1 MTLASLNLTPAYPEI
16 FLALAA
22 MGILLLDL
30 FISDARR
37 YYTYWLTLLTLAI
50 TAALNLQLL
59 ASGETQYSF
68 YGTFVGDPVAYL
80 LKIFACGAVAVTLIY
95 ARQYAADRGMMKGEL
110 YTLAMFSLL
119 GQMILISAN
128 SLLILYLGLEL
139 LALSMYALVALRRD
153 DASATE
159 AAMKYF
165 VLGALAS
172 GFLLYGM
179 SMIYGATGTLDLSEI
194 AKVAANPTTNEKVL
208 VFGIVFLVAGI
219 AFKVGAVPFHMWVPD
234 VYHGSPTAITLMIAG
249 APKLAAFAMILRL
262 LAEGLLT
269 QAGDW
274 QLMLGIVAVL
284 SIALGNITAIAQTN
298 LKRML
303 AYSTIAQMGFM
314 LLGFMSGV
322 VSGNS
327 LSAADAYSASMFYSI
342 VYVFTTLGTF
352 GVILLL
358 ARQGFE
364 CDTIDDLKGL
374 NKRAPWLAFIMLLL
388 MFSLAGIPP
397 TVGFWAKLSVLQA
410 VVNAGYIGLA
420 IAVVIFSLIGAFYY
434 LRVVKAMY
442 FDAPTDA
449 EQVTGRVD
457 AKAVLALNGA
467 LVLVLGLFNDS
478 LLNLCL
484 NAVKLTLSS

>member
-1 MTLASLNLTPAYPEI
+1 
-16 FLALAA
+16 
-22 MGILLLDL
+22 
-30 FISDARR
+30 
-37 YYTYWLTLLTLAI
+37 
-50 TAALNLQLL
+50 
-59 ASGETQYSF
+59 
-68 YGTFVGDPVAYL
+68 
-80 LKIFACGAVAVTLIY
+80 
-95 ARQYAADRGMMKGEL
+95 
-110 YTLAMFSLL
+110 
-119 GQMILISAN
+119 
-128 SLLILYLGLEL
+128 
-139 LALSMYALVALRRD
+139 
-153 DASATE
+153 
-159 AAMKYF
+159 
-165 VLGALAS
+165 
-172 GFLLYGM
+172 
-179 SMIYGATGTLDLSEI
+179 
-194 AKVAANPTTNEKVL
+194 
-208 VFGIVFLVAGI
+208 
-219 AFKVGAVPFHMWVPD
+219 
-234 VYHGSPTAITLMIAG
+234 MIAG

>member
-1 MTLASLNLTPAYPEI
+1 MDQMNLSLAIPEI
-16 FLALAA
+16 ALALFACA
-22 MGILLLDL
+22 FLIADSVTKGRILPILHNIVVL
-30 FISDARR
+30 FCIGLGVYCLAQVPTSGTELAFSNMYIADSMA
-37 YYTYWLTLLTLAI
+37 LVLKGFSALAI
-50 TAALNLQLL
+50 A
-59 ASGETQYSF
+59 F
-68 YGTFVGDPVAYL
+68 
-80 LKIFACGAVAVTLIY
+80 TLIVGANY
-95 ARQYAADRGMMKGEL
+95 AKDRDMFKGEL
-110 YTLAMFSLL
+110 HALVLFALL
-119 GQMILISAN
+119 GQMIMISAN
-128 SLLILYLGLEL
+128 NLLLVYLGVEL
-139 LALSMYALVALRRD
+139 LSLSLYAAVAMQRD
-153 DASATE
+153 NVRATE
-159 AAMKYF
+159 ASMKYF

-179 SMIYGATGTLDLSEI
+179 SMIYGATGSLNHADI
-194 AKVAANPTTNEKVL
+194 AFAATAAVSGQKSIIF
-208 VFGIVFLVAGI
+208 VFGIVFLVAGL
-219 AFKVGAVPFHMWVPD
+219 AFKLGVVPFHMWVPD
-234 VYHGSPTAITLMIAG
+234 VYQGSPSISTLLISG
-249 APKLAAFAMILRL
+249 APKLAAFAMMMRL
-262 LAEGLLT
+262 LVDGLFVM
-269 QAGDW
+269 AFDW
-274 QLMLGIVAVL
+274 QNMLMVL
-284 SIALGNITAIAQTN
+284 AIASLAIGNLTAIAQTS

-322 VSGNS
+322 VSGNT

-449 EQVTGRVD
+449 EWP
-457 AKAVLALNGA
+457 AP
-467 LVLVLGLFNDS
+467 
-478 LLNLCL
+478 
-484 NAVKLTLSS
+484 

>member
-1 MTLASLNLTPAYPEI
+1 
-16 FLALAA
+16 
-22 MGILLLDL
+22 
-30 FISDARR
+30 
-37 YYTYWLTLLTLAI
+37 
-50 TAALNLQLL
+50 
-59 ASGETQYSF
+59 
-68 YGTFVGDPVAYL
+68 
-80 LKIFACGAVAVTLIY
+80 
-95 ARQYAADRGMMKGEL
+95 
-110 YTLAMFSLL
+110 
-119 GQMILISAN
+119 
-128 SLLILYLGLEL
+128 
-139 LALSMYALVALRRD
+139 MYALVALRRD

-322 VSGNS
+322 VSGNT

>member
-16 FLALAA
+16 FLALVA
-22 MGILLLDL
+22 MIILLLDL
-30 FISDARR
+30 FISDAKRH
-37 YYTYWLTLLTLAI
+37 YTYRLTLLTLAV

-59 ASGETQYSF
+59 NSGETQYSF
-68 YGTFVGDPVAYL
+68 YGTFVGDPVGYL
-80 LKIFACGAVAVTLIY
+80 LKLFACVAVAVTLIY
-95 ARQYAADRGMMKGEL
+95 ARQYATDRGMMKGEL

-119 GQMILISAN
+119 GQMVLISAN
-128 SLLILYLGLEL
+128 SLLVLYLGLEL

-194 AKVAANPTTNEKVL
+194 AKVAANPATNEKVL

-234 VYHGSPTAITLMIAG
+234 VYHGSPTAITLMIAS

-262 LAEGLLT
+262 LVEGLLP

-274 QLMLGIVAVL
+274 QVMLGILALL
-284 SIALGNITAIAQTN
+284 SVALGNVTAIAQTN

-322 VSGNS
+322 IGGNS

-364 CDTIDDLKGL
+364 CDTINDLKGL
-374 NKRAPWLAFIMLLL
+374 NQRAPWLAFIMLLL

-410 VVNAGYIGLA
+410 VVNAGYLWMA
-420 IAVVIFSLIGAFYY
+420 IVVVIFSLIGAFYY

-442 FDAPTDA
+442 FDAPADA
-449 EQVTGRVD
+449 EPVTGRLD
-457 AKAVLALNGA
+457 AKVVLAVNGA
-467 LVLVLGLFNDS
+467 LVLVLGLFSDS